1 LATQIFLKSNAG
13 LGVIYILKNYIF
25 KKITKMIRYKPNHES
40 TMDQREEDLL
50 KNILSYDGK
59 RKRGL

>member
-1 LATQIFLKSNAG
+1 
-13 LGVIYILKNYIF
+13 
-25 KKITKMIRYKPNHES
+25 MIRYKPNHES